1 MREYAYGNKKIALAF
16 GAIAL
21 VLSAGLFVLPMQQ
34 AHAVDPPT
42 SSEITAAINLGNVWF
57 NDNVKWQTPETDA
70 TTESLFA
77 EYQSLP
83 LKFRDDDGDYILVG
97 ENKQVGVGVY
107 TTKVYDLVE
116 GPQQDIVSWR
126 VQVCVP
132 TGSFGNYVCDAP
144 RIKVTM
150 DYDYPSGSG
159 QARLTILHEE
169 WINNGKTV
177 DMDIGIGQ
185 TSSDFTLS
193 TSTEGQTFTK
203 DFTLNGDSI
212 QTFRSH
218 RYTERHA
225 VQIATMWADILDNAA
240 LQTELETALTNDG
253 YTLEKDIYAPLFDQG
268 TQFGYEFMYE
278 SGANGVY
285 RDCYISPASDS
296 WAYEYNSKVCTV
308 GVDTYISYS
317 KTQDI
322 LVPMLWAIHLL
333 NKGWGIDTDRGD
345 GWRTWSPRDVAR
357 EAENWWLA
365 DYGIKSPYSNSHAS
379 SVRTSVFLILETLM
393 ADRGDTI
400 SDDYRD
406 KAAEALMQPRN
417 IDGNVV
423 RENEDGSSSA
433 LYRPIHKGTWYT
445 AWNGFDYVAKKSVL
459 QQMSDAFNQV
469 DEHPDIK
476 PTNAESTILAMQALH
491 TYRCQVYAGDC
502 ENVVE

>member
-1 MREYAYGNKKIALAF
+1 MRESAYSNKKIAMALA
-16 GAIAL
+16 AIAL
-21 VLSAGLFVLPMQQ
+21 VLSVGFFVAPVQQ
-34 AHAVDPPT
+34 AQAANPPT
-42 SSEITAAINLGNVWF
+42 QQEILDTIALGNHWY

-83 LKFRDDDGDYILVG
+83 LNFRDDDGAFILVG
-97 ENKQVGVGVY
+97 ENKQVGLGVY

-144 RIKVTM
+144 RIKVTI

-159 QARLTILHEE
+159 QARVTFRHEA
-169 WINNGKTV
+169 WVNNGKTV
-177 DMDIGIGQ
+177 DMDLGIGQ
-185 TSSDFTLS
+185 TVNDCTFNSSTVGTDCI
-193 TSTEGQTFTK
+193 K

-225 VQIATMWADILDNAA
+225 VQIAAMYADILDNAA

-253 YTLEKDIYAPLFDQG
+253 YTLENDIYSPLFDQG
-268 TQFGYEFMYE
+268 SQFGYEYMYT

-285 RDCYISPASDS
+285 RDCYISPSPDI
-296 WAYEYNSKVCTV
+296 WAYEYQSKVCTI
-308 GVDTYISYS
+308 GVDTYITYS
-317 KTQDI
+317 KTQDV

-333 NKGWGIDTDRGD
+333 NKGHGIDTDRYD
-345 GWRTWSPRDVAR
+345 GYRTWSPRDVAR
-357 EAENWWLA
+357 FAETWWIA
-365 DYGIKSPYSNSHAS
+365 DYGIKSPYSSTHAS

-393 ADRGDTI
+393 AYRGDTT

-406 KAAEALMQPRN
+406 KAAYALMQPRN
-417 IDGNVV
+417 TDGNVI

-459 QQMSDAFNQV
+459 QQMSDSFNQV

-491 TYRCQVYAGDC
+491 TYDCRVYGGDC